1 MQKDTQMD
9 IIADYY
15 MALGDYSPNEKYS
28 ESNSR
33 FYTSPESD
41 CWLVL
46 ERKGENAIQARM
58 TDETGKIISWD
69 NYEVM
74 NATVKQIEA
83 IRVSVSGRSEIL
95 FTPSELRV
103 IDRYGD
109 YDRNTT
115 RGKLDI
121 LLERFKDDATKESA
135 QSVIDKLGRISDK
148 SYADLYSV
156 RQRKMETEKEYSLEN
171 RLKVARVKADKLN
184 AESCKLIT
192 EHSKGKGIV
201 L

>member
-1 MQKDTQMD
+1 
-9 IIADYY
+9 
-15 MALGDYSPNEKYS
+15 
-28 ESNSR
+28 
-33 FYTSPESD
+33 
-41 CWLVL
+41 
-46 ERKGENAIQARM
+46 M

-74 NATVKQIEA
+74 NVAVKQIET

-95 FTPSELRV
+95 FTPAELRV
-103 IDRYGD
+103 IERYGD

-121 LLERFKDDATKESA
+121 LLERFKDDSTKKSA
-135 QSVIDKLGRISDK
+135 QSVIEKLGRISDK

-156 RQRKMETEKEYSLEN
+156 RQRKMENEKEFSMGN
-171 RLKVARVKADKLN
+171 RFKVAREKAEKHN
-184 AESCKLIT
+184 AEVMNLVI
-192 EHSKGKGIV
+192 ERRKGKGIV

>member
-1 MQKDTQMD
+1 MQKDTQRD

-15 MALGDYSPNEKYS
+15 MALGKYSPNEKYS
-28 ESNSR
+28 ESNVR
-33 FYTSPESD
+33 VYTSPESD

-46 ERKGENAIQARM
+46 ERKGENSIQARM

-74 NATVKQIEA
+74 NASVKQIEA

-95 FTPSELRV
+95 FTPAELRV
-103 IDRYGD
+103 IERYGD
-109 YDRNTT
+109 LDRNTT

-121 LLERFKDDATKESA
+121 LLERFKDDGTKESA
-135 QSVIDKLGRISDK
+135 QAVTDKLGRISDK

-156 RQRKMETEKEYSLEN
+156 RQRKMENEKEFSMEN
-171 RLKVARVKADKLN
+171 RFKVAREKAEKHN
-184 AESCKLIT
+184 AEVKNLVV
-192 EHSKGKGIV
+192 ERRKGKGIV